1 MKGKRAMKKLK
12 EIDPALEVNV
22 PLVKPIKY
30 NSKRSKNENPFKPGI
45 FM

>member
-1 MKGKRAMKKLK
+1 MKKLK

-30 NSKRSKNENPFKPGI
+30 NSKRSKNENPFNPGI
-45 FM
+45 FI